1 MLLCFFNIDSV
12 GAKGYGTQVII

>member
-12 GAKGYGTQVII
+12 GAKGYGTLVII